1 MQPRVPYTG
10 AEKDSLFASLDSHR
24 DAVVWKTSG
33 LDDEQLR
40 RPMTP
45 TGTTVLGLVK
55 HLAYVEFGWFCE
67 TFGRPPEPV
76 SFDTGDPEADMRI
89 EPDETTDAIFG
100 YYRRARAAADAV
112 IDETG
117 LEDTGT
123 AWHGAT
129 VSMRW
134 VLIHMIEETARHAG
148 HVDIMRELLD
158 GMTGD
163 HQRD

>member
-1 MQPRVPYTG
+1 MQPRVPYFG
-10 AEKDSLFASLDSHR
+10 AEKDSLFASLNSHR
-24 DAVVWKTSG
+24 DAIVWKAEG
-33 LDDEQLR
+33 LGDEQLR

-55 HLAYVEFGWFCE
+55 HLAFVEFGWFCE
-67 TFGRPPEPV
+67 TFGRPPED
-76 SFDTGDPEADMRI
+76 FDTSDPEADMRI
-89 EPDETTDAIFG
+89 EPDETTAAIFD
-100 YYRRARAAADAV
+100 YYRRARTAADSV
-112 IDETG
+112 IEETG

-134 VLIHMIEETARHAG
+134 VLIHMLEETARHAG

-163 HQRD
+163 HRRV